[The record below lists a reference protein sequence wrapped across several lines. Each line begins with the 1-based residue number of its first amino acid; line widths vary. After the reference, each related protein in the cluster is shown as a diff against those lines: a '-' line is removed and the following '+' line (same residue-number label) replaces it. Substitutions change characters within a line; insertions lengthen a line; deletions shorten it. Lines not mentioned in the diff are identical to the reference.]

1 MCSFRSSCCAH
12 SVAMLLLSPA
22 SISRT
27 AAASKALRAARSQR
41 HSENIKIP
49 SFLCP
54 LFLCP
59 ILPECLQCSPC
70 SKQRRTHTHT
80 QNFNLLSAAR
90 VIITQ
95 CHRERER
102 DREGGKIK
110 GKKELKEK
118 LQADQRCKN
127 ASVYL
132 LLAGKG
138 CHDEDRTKHTW
149 TTYGD
154 THNDIKRGKKNII
167 TPIKN
172 YNTYLWFKPK
182 SKQNQAD
189 CR

>member
-1 MCSFRSSCCAH
+1 MCSFRTSCCAH

-22 SISRT
+22 SLSRT
-27 AAASKALRAARSQR
+27 ATATKALRAARSQH

-54 LFLCP
+54 LFL
-59 ILPECLQCSPC
+59 SPQ
-70 SKQRRTHTHT
+70 SAFSAPHAANKGTHTHEH
-80 QNFNLLSAAR
+80 NFNLLCAVR
-90 VIITQ
+90 VIITA
-95 CHRERER
+95 RERER
-102 DREGGKIK
+102 ETGKEE
-110 GKKELKEK
+110 KKEVKEA

-154 THNDIKRGKKNII
+154 TVTKRHTTTSKGKVKEN
-167 TPIKN
+167 PN
-172 YNTYLWFKPK
+172 VPSSK
-182 SKQNQAD
+182 SL
-189 CR
+189 

>member
-22 SISRT
+22 SLSGT
-27 AAASKALRAARSQR
+27 ATATKALRAARSQH

-54 LFLCP
+54 LFLSSQSAFSAP
-59 ILPECLQCSPC
+59 HAAN
-70 SKQRRTHTHT
+70 KGTHTHT
-80 QNFNLLSAAR
+80 QLQSPLCCQSDNNC
-90 VIITQ
+90 Q
-95 CHRERER
+95 RER

-110 GKKELKEK
+110 GEKKELKEE

-138 CHDEDRTKHTW
+138 CHDENRAKHTW

-154 THNDIKRGKKNII
+154 TVTKDTMTSKGKVKGNPNVKFKIII
-167 TPIKN
+167 THQK
-172 YNTYLWFKPK
+172 L
-182 SKQNQAD
+182 
-189 CR
+189 